1 MNKALFG
8 LCLLSAAVSF
18 GGVNNKVIAFSTQG
32 EDKYADGTR
41 VLDGEYYA
49 LVWTKNG
56 ATFEGIDTSGKI
68 VGDAKENAILLK
80 APVAKDGRCP
90 FIQFEIDEAC
100 YADRG
105 LGGGT
110 LAVYL
115 LDTRKFKSDAD
126 GVLVTK
132 DGKFEVESWGREEN
146 PVNGYGNTG
155 ATIDVSAGV
164 TSADVSSAVAAADSS
179 AVTEG
184 GNARFAKI
192 EQKGDYVYLHVDSTA
207 STVRYQFTA
216 GGAPDAL
223 DKDLGQRYGTSG
235 REMIIVREAK
245 AGGEFFKMSVGK

>member
-68 VGDAKENAILLK
+68 VGDEKENAILLK

-90 FIQFEIDEAC
+90 FIQFEIDETY
-100 YADRG
+100 YAEHG

-115 LDTRKFKSDAD
+115 LDTRKFKADAD
-126 GVLVTK
+126 GVLVKK
-132 DGKFEVESWGREEN
+132 DGKFEVESWGHEEN

-155 ATIDVSAGV
+155 AAIDVRAGAA
-164 TSADVSSAVAAADSS
+164 SADVGAAVAATDSS
-179 AVTEG
+179 VVTEG
-184 GNARFAKI
+184 GNARFTKI
-192 EQKGDYVYLHVDSTA
+192 EQKGEYVYLHIDDTVP
-207 STVRYQFTA
+207 TVRYQFAA
-216 GGAPDAL
+216 GDAPDAL
-223 DKDLGQRYGTSG
+223 NKDLGQRYGTSG
-235 REMIIVREAK
+235 RKMIIVRKAK
-245 AGGEFFKMSVGK
+245 AGGEFIKMSVGK